1 MARRTTAHKGHPL
14 LNPQNGITFRLLPGL
29 IIGALLQRWF
39 STQAP
44 KVCRECVPAYVW
56 HGISSFGLM
65 SLLRL

>member
-29 IIGALLQRWF
+29 VIGALLQRWF

-44 KVCRECVPAYVW
+44 KVCRECVLQSTSVLRT
-56 HGISSFGLM
+56 FGM
-65 SLLRL
+65 AFRHSG